1 MPKLDP
7 NESLGFHCNLTLK
20 SFISA
25 LQEQLKGTGVSPTQH
40 RALAHLISLGPLSQ
54 SELVDYL
61 AITPASGVRL
71 IDRMERD
78 GWVIRKPDY
87 SDGRKKRIYPTPKA
101 FSTWEEISVAGREVL
116 EQAYKN
122 IQSSDIEIVK
132 LILGKVRKNLE
143 A

>member
-25 LQEQLKGTGVSPTQH
+25 LQEHLSGSGVSPTQH
-40 RALAHLISLGPLSQ
+40 RALAHLITLGPLSQ
-54 SELVDYL
+54 SELVDHL

-78 GWVIRKPDY
+78 GWVIRKQDY
-87 SDGRKKRIYPTPKA
+87 SDGRVKRIIPTKKA
-101 FSTWEEISVAGREVL
+101 FSIWEEISKAGREVL

-122 IQSSDIEIVK
+122 IQPSDIENVK
-132 LILGKVRKNLE
+132 QILRKVRENLE
-143 A
+143 P